1 MLQQGGNYEMQYGK
15 VLCTFELHAHSYFR
29 KHTHTRTLALNLS
42 YYNRT
47 TEMKLRTYFHVKG
60 FSFL

>member
-29 KHTHTRTLALNLS
+29 KHTHTHTRAKSLL

-47 TEMKLRTYFHVKG
+47 TEMKRAPI
-60 FSFL
+60 SM